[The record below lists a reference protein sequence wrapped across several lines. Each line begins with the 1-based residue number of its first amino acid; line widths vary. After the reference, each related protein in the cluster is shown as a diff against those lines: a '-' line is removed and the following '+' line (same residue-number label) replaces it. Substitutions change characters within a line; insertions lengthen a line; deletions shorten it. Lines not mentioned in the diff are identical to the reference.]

1 MGLAPHVAAGASHA
15 LFVGVGRVS
24 SCALASLYKQCDA
37 QASQLI
43 KHVLHS
49 LLCVGK
55 QTLIV
60 GEVGQIKPVWQAPP
74 PIAVQMALAVAVARS
89 ETGLV

>member
-1 MGLAPHVAAGASHA
+1 M
-15 LFVGVGRVS
+15 VGVGRVS

-37 QASQLI
+37 AASLLI

-49 LLCVGK
+49 LLRFRGGK

-60 GEVGQIKPVWQAPP
+60 GEMDQIEPVRQAPP
-74 PIAVQMALAVAVARS
+74 PIAVQLALAVAWSEAR
-89 ETGLV
+89 LV

>member
-1 MGLAPHVAAGASHA
+1 M
-15 LFVGVGRVS
+15 VGVGRVS

-37 QASQLI
+37 AASLLI

-55 QTLIV
+55 RTLIV
-60 GEVGQIKPVWQAPP
+60 GEVGQIEPVRQAPP
-74 PIAVQMALAVAVARS
+74 PIALQLALAVTWS
-89 ETGLV
+89 ETRLA